1 MEQIVRRLRK
11 TCAKTRKGLSRKLGM
26 SLRLVAS
33 GAFRTVYSISDKPL
47 VIKIPH
53 CRGALAHARQE
64 HKMIKRLKRRVPE
77 LMPEVLHFNHKTG
90 VAVHRKYS
98 RVGVTSRH
106 SDKAEQILR
115 SKKLPYGDMHYG
127 NVALDGAV
135 VKVIDLGCF
144 RP

>member
-1 MEQIVRRLRK
+1 MELIVRRLRK

-64 HKMIKRLKRRVPE
+64 HKMIKRLKRRVPG
-77 LMPEVLHFNHKTG
+77 LMPEELHFNPKTG

-98 RVGVTSRH
+98 PVGVTSRH
-106 SDKAEQILR
+106 ADKAEQKLQ
-115 SKKLPYGDMHYG
+115 SNKLPYCDMQFANG
-127 NVALDGAV
+127 G
-135 VKVIDLGCF
+135 
-144 RP
+144 